1 MTRLEYRTSVK
12 HEGRG
17 SCDVIAIDRVLPDS
31 KVPQGLEIS
40 FHRTIRVPDNEQ
52 VFQLPPNLGSFPL
65 YKIQD
70 YASSLPQDMVEKDG
84 VFFPMYQKEAMW
96 IRFKANA
103 PFMIKIYC
111 GGVNAVSGEHGNEDA
126 ETKQRRLRLAQKG
139 ESTQDYVVVPSQP
152 WLDGVAVKPSVVR
165 QFVAMPLGQGYSVEA
180 QLTGKEVIGG
190 LQFEV
195 TPALCEPKD
204 QRNPRPPKPLGDF
217 HFFIKT
223 LTGKTVVMPCSP
235 EDTIDSI
242 KIGIQEKEGIPPEY
256 QRLIFAGR
264 QLEPERTVASYG
276 IQHKSTVYLVLTLRG
291 GGPDPVICHQLG
303 LAAGGMIKQDI
314 RQDTCDPAKWI
325 QGLTLTIP
333 VQILNSAVFR
343 QVTGTEPPDC
353 PISAETYAE
362 AGFPFFELFEEKPS
376 NISGADAFGSL
387 QSINNIE
394 MARGLAKR
402 SEAMVHPRVAKLGG
416 SSLGTTV
423 WDGGDVFDIQ
433 DPDGLLSPHGPRR
446 DFRTLADLEQEIKEL
461 DLGAQGK

>member
-1 MTRLEYRTSVK
+1 MTGLEYRTSVRQEK
-12 HEGRG
+12 IWDN
-17 SCDVIAIDRVLPDS
+17 CDVIAIDRVLPGS

-52 VFQLPPNLGSFPL
+52 VSQLPPSLGSFPL
-65 YKIQD
+65 YKTQD
-70 YASSLPQDMVEKDG
+70 YASSLPQDMVEKGG

-111 GGVNAVSGEHGNEDA
+111 GGVNAVSGEHSNEDA

-139 ESTQDYVVVPSQP
+139 ESIQDYVVVPSQL

-204 QRNPRPPKPLGDF
+204 RRNPRPPRPLGDF
-217 HFFIKT
+217 HICIRT
-223 LTGKTVVMPCSP
+223 LTGKIIVMPCSP
-235 EDTIDSI
+235 EDTLDSI
-242 KIGIQEKEGIPPEY
+242 MIGIQEEEGIPFDD
-256 QRLIFAGR
+256 QRLIFGGR
-264 QLEPERTVASYG
+264 QLQPERTVAAYG
-276 IQHKSTVYLVLTLRG
+276 IQNKSTLHLVGRLSG
-291 GGPDPVICHQLG
+291 GGPGPGQQLG
-303 LAAGGMIKQDI
+303 LSAGGMIKQEI
-314 RQDTCDPAKWI
+314 RQDTYGPAKWI
-325 QGLTLTIP
+325 RGLTLTIP

-353 PISAETYAE
+353 PISAKTYAK

-376 NISGADAFGSL
+376 NISGADAFRSL
-387 QSINNIE
+387 QSINNID

-402 SEAMVHPRVAKLGG
+402 PEAMVRPRVVKLGG
-416 SSLGTTV
+416 SSHGTTV
-423 WDGGDVFDIQ
+423 WDGDNVFDIQ

-446 DFRTLADLEQEIKEL
+446 KFRTLADLEQEIKKL